1 MTLKR
6 PTRSCSKPGL
16 ACYPKLIKMKSLVF
30 TAIGPDRPGIV
41 DELSS
46 AVAASG
52 GNWLESRMA
61 RFCGQFAGIVRI
73 EYDESQA
80 ELLFRALQGVS
91 KLNVVTTEPED
102 QCPLPSETVTLEL
115 IGVDHPGILSEISR
129 ALAEHSVNVENLH
142 TECINAPMGGGSL
155 FRASAALG
163 LPEGLELHDLK
174 GKLEQIAADL
184 MVDLKINGEH

>member
-1 MTLKR
+1 
-6 PTRSCSKPGL
+6 
-16 ACYPKLIKMKSLVF
+16 MKSLVF

-46 AVAASG
+46 AVAANG

-73 EYDESQA
+73 EYEEAKA
-80 ELLFRALQGVS
+80 ELLLSAL
-91 KLNVVTTEPED
+91 KAIKRLNVVTTEPED

-129 ALAEHSVNVENLH
+129 ALAEHSVNVEKLH
-142 TECINAPMGGGSL
+142 TERISAPMGGGSL
-155 FRASAALG
+155 FRADATIG
-163 LPEGLELHDLK
+163 LSEGVKLDALK
-174 GKLEQIAADL
+174 GNLEQIAADL
-184 MVDLKINGEH
+184 MVDLKIGDKD